1 MKARALIQKRVQQAL
16 GKHVEFNEVLRYEI
30 SKLIAVTL
38 QRRLPNS
45 AAYMER
51 QKMAV
56 GPFLFP
62 LWYAIAHQNTLA
74 LGSFTATMR
83 LGWAQLLQD
92 YL

>member
-1 MKARALIQKRVQQAL
+1 MLNSMKFL
-16 GKHVEFNEVLRYEI
+16 GMKFLN
-30 SKLIAVTL
+30 SFAVTL